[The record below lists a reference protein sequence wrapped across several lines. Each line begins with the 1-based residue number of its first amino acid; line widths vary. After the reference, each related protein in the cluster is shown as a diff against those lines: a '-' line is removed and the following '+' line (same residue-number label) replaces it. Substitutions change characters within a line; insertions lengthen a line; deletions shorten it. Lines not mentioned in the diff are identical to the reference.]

1 MAVAWTDITNAQV
14 AAGAPLTTALMT
26 ALRDNP
32 EGIVQ
37 RATGAPKIFGVPYD
51 FQEFTTAG
59 TWTKPGNAEVG
70 DRVFIQVVGGG
81 EAGDR
86 ATHRLHMGGSR
97 RCRQSRLEFPIGDL
111 PATLSINRRRRGRTP
126 TGNVRRWRHDG
137 IASTVIRGRLSA
149 TRLCV
154 RRVSGPETPRTA
166 HRFAF
171 RQMIR
176 LKDTY
181 DSSRT
186 GKRRGS
192 RRKSERRRRQ
202 FASPNGCRT
211 GYEGAGGGGAAVLA
225 IGATQSPGAPS
236 MRAGDGGYGRVAD
249 TTGYAGS
256 EDGRFPGGGGGGVRN
271 IAGLPTGGNGADG
284 VVRIWCVK
292 DK

>member
-86 ATHRLHMGGSR
+86 AARAVGGGGGAGVT
-97 RCRQSRLEFPIGDL
+97 LEFPIGDL
-111 PATLSINRRRRGRTP
+111 PATLSIVGVGAGGAGTSGVGGNGGDTVLGTAFSDVFVRAQGG
-126 TGNVRRWRHDG
+126 TGNASNSAQVRVLSDDPAQG
-137 IASTVIRGRLSA
+137 QLTGASTKGGNA
-149 TRLCV
+149 
-154 RRVSGPETPRTA
+154 
-166 HRFAF
+166 
-171 RQMIR
+171 
-176 LKDTY
+176 
-181 DSSRT
+181 
-186 GKRRGS
+186 GS
-192 RRKSERRRRQ
+192 NAGGT
-202 FASPNGCRT
+202 ASPPDEN